1 MPLTS
6 LSLPDALAQ
15 VRDAPFLLDAIRS
28 SGALTEAAGRD
39 GGPFAVKLLSRA
51 VEDADDQLTAIAAVH
66 GLGAVFDDGAA
77 ARLSDLLSDPR
88 AFLREHAAWA
98 LASRPPRLDAI
109 GRLVAGVAAGGF
121 ATVINQRAL
130 RRWAQLSPDHVAL
143 ALEGSLLTRDDAAG
157 RARLIDTMGLVPGPV
172 ATAALLRIAADEA
185 EPLRPRQAAV
195 AALGDRAGDRAAL
208 DLVTRL
214 AGGSGELAGVARL
227 AAFDLAGPG
236 DAAFARGS
244 SSPSRLNSA
253 TSIRPVTFGTTSPAL
268 VRRAREWITDGPG
281 LTVAQLFLHAD
292 LDRELSRAGAGD
304 NGGIATMLVRLGDA
318 LAAEPGISRVL
329 TMSRGSIDAA
339 VAALGD
345 PVEAHAL
352 APIPLLADPTDA
364 ANAWP
369 LAVAAERGIRRA
381 LIAHGRVDVLH
392 LRMADVGSMAA
403 AEVAARLGIPTVFT
417 LAPDPHAV
425 IHALDMTG
433 ALTRGTFGTVDER
446 EHYWF
451 RTDLVARLA
460 AGAHHRVLFPR
471 PNLRVQLRDLLGIDI
486 DTSTRTDGARP
497 TGGVGVHSTGG
508 ATGPGSYSVVP
519 EGIDIAVA
527 AQAVADVRVGS
538 HPAVAELTTL
548 IDALPEHRRGLP
560 LAVSVG
566 RLHRVKG
573 MATVVEAWASDPV
586 LPQRCNLLVV
596 GGDLVQ
602 PSVDEREQL
611 ELISGVIARHPAA
624 AAGLLLPG
632 HRPNDVVARWMA
644 AAHLGVPGAVAPG
657 GAYVCG
663 SLKEEFG
670 LALVE
675 AMAIGLPVVA
685 PDHGGPATYIEDGV
699 TGFLVD
705 TRSPRAVADGLA
717 CALALTGR
725 PGAEQRAAQAREM
738 VHERFTLT
746 VMARTLA
753 GVYEGVGAPVAG

>member
-1 MPLTS
+1 MPLMS

-28 SGALTEAAGRD
+28 SDALIDAAGRD
-39 GGPFAVKLLSRA
+39 GGPFAVSVLSRA
-51 VEDADDQLTAIAAVH
+51 VEDTDDQLTAIAAVH

-77 ARLSDLLSDPR
+77 ARLSGLLSDSR
-88 AFLREHAAWA
+88 TFLREHAAWA
-98 LASRPPRLDAI
+98 LGSRSPRLDAI

-130 RRWAQLSPDHVAL
+130 RRWAQLAPDHVAL
-143 ALEGSLLTRDDAAG
+143 ALEGALLSRDDAAG
-157 RARLIDTMGLVPGPV
+157 RARLIDTMGLVPGPI
-172 ATAALLRIAADEA
+172 ATAALVRIAADER

-195 AALGDRAGDRAAL
+195 AALGDRPGDRAVAE
-208 DLVTRL
+208 LVARL
-214 AGGSGELAGVARL
+214 AGSSGDLADVARL
-227 AAFDLAGPG
+227 AAFDLAGPPAG
-236 DAAFARGS
+236 RMRTGS
-244 SSPSRLNSA
+244 
-253 TSIRPVTFGTTSPAL
+253 
-268 VRRAREWITDGPG
+268 G
-281 LTVAQLFLHAD
+281 LAVAQLFLHAD

-318 LAAEPGISRVL
+318 LVAEPGIDRVL
-329 TMSRGSIDAA
+329 TLSRGSVAAA
-339 VAALGD
+339 VAALD
-345 PVEAHAL
+345 EPAAAHLL
-352 APIPLLADPTDA
+352 APVPLLAEPTDA

-381 LIAHGRVDVLH
+381 LTAHGRVDVLH
-392 LRMADVGSMAA
+392 LRMADVGSMSAA
-403 AEVAARLGIPTVFT
+403 AVAARLGIPTVFT

-433 ALTRGTFGTVDER
+433 ALTRDTFGTVDER

-460 AGAHHRVLFPR
+460 AGAQHRVLFPR
-471 PNLRVQLRDLLGIDI
+471 PNLRAQLRDLLGLDI
-486 DTSTRTDGARP
+486 DGD
-497 TGGVGVHSTGG
+497 TGGDVAGSVEG
-508 ATGPGSYSVVP
+508 AAAAGPTAGPNRYSVVP

-527 AQAVADVRVGS
+527 ARALDDVRAGS
-538 HPAVAELTTL
+538 HPALNELAAL
-548 IDALPEHRRGLP
+548 IHALPEHRWGLP

-573 MATVVEAWASDPV
+573 MATVVEAWAADPT
-586 LPQRCNLLVV
+586 LPQRCNLLIV
-596 GGDLVQ
+596 GGDLAE

-611 ELISGVIARHPAA
+611 DLIAGVIARHPAA
-624 AAGLLLPG
+624 GAGLLLPG

-644 AAHLGVPGAVAPG
+644 AAQLGVPGVIAPG

-717 CALALTGR
+717 CALDVTGR

-746 VMARTLA
+746 VMARTLS
-753 GVYEGVGAPVAG
+753 GVYAGVGAPVAG